1 MILCQSYCGLIQL
14 MQILVILSVTFFFN
28 RDLLSLYSMYS
39 SPYWVIGILYVKN
52 IYTIF
57 VAKRDVV
64 ETKAT

>member
-39 SPYWVIGILYVKN
+39 SPYWVIGIPYVKN